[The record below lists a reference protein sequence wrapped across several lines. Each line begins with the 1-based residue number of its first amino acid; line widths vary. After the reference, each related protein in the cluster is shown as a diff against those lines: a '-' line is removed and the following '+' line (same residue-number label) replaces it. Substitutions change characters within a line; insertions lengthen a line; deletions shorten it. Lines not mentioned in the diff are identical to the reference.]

1 MGRSTRF
8 EHHRQPLL
16 SRRAFAF
23 RVLTY
28 LGYAS
33 IILVVSLGIG
43 ILGYHGFAGLGKVTT
58 VRNYIEFRK

>member
-1 MGRSTRF
+1 MARQRHF

-16 SRRAFAF
+16 SPQAFAV

-33 IILVVSLGIG
+33 IILVI
-43 ILGYHGFAGLGKVTT
+43 AGWAWLRRRDAARPQAAMPVPMPA
-58 VRNYIEFRK
+58 E